1 MIRCLSSLLV
11 CLILANP
18 ALGFQKGEKKGK
30 ASKGAD
36 AAFAI
41 GQEVEVE
48 YFNKWRPGVV
58 VALPASGRIQV
69 EFEFDP
75 IGEASG
81 KGGSAKSKDGEDHT
95 IKSFF
100 DARQVRLPQGGSREK
115 SATPA
120 KAGNKKSAGGKGTA
134 PKGELVE
141 WTDSTGKF
149 KVKARFKELKDG
161 KVTLVKEDGKSVTL
175 ALDKLDE
182 ESKERAL
189 RLSVAGEE
197 ENPFETPDEN
207 PFAGEGEAGGKSGGD
222 SSGFDVVEANWN
234 ESQMLR
240 TDLDGEWQYTPDP
253 LVIAGTGTK
262 KSITLHANRNQDAF
276 FEKPV
281 GLVLH
286 PETLKGA
293 MFMQDDNPRR
303 DKVAGLQMFDLQEGK
318 AGTLTPLKLP
328 HLPMDVSPSGDRV
341 VAVPNFFLR
350 AGKQGIRE
358 DVVSI
363 HRWQGKELKPEKM
376 WSYVAPGDNFKNE
389 PKQAFF
395 IDEDH
400 LITVSPFSKMAA
412 WSIPEAKVLYT
423 ADLSGTGAPA
433 LSPGRKHL
441 AVPTSEGVCLYQA
454 TSGDPIGKLPGGN
467 PGMVQ
472 TMAFHPDGK
481 QLAVLAMQ
489 RLMVWDLEKGVLDR
503 DIYFTKPQFASAM
516 DWLGKDYLLVGGQN
530 LIDLERRVV
539 LWEYRSNSGIQGRQG
554 AQIGDNYW
562 YLMSAND
569 RSSRALFPAKLPHA
583 AALQMAQKLK
593 PDDVLAIKPGV
604 SIAIQWSVQGDQK
617 EVNDAYQSIVKQ
629 LQDIGMTYAEKSRL
643 VLQVSTVAGE
653 TKEIQYRGFGG
664 FLGRGSETA
673 RVTEH
678 ISKIQFVEDN
688 NVIWLAEAH
697 SGAPHFLSLKEGQT
711 LQQALAPYQK
721 PNVKFFTQVN
731 LPKYVAR
738 PHPSGAYGH
747 SELTAKGVVDKQ

>member
-1 MIRCLSSLLV
+1 M
-11 CLILANP
+11 
-18 ALGFQKGEKKGK
+18 
-30 ASKGAD
+30 
-36 AAFAI
+36 
-41 GQEVEVE
+41 
-48 YFNKWRPGVV
+48 
-58 VALPASGRIQV
+58 
-69 EFEFDP
+69 
-75 IGEASG
+75 
-81 KGGSAKSKDGEDHT
+81 
-95 IKSFF
+95 
-100 DARQVRLPQGGSREK
+100 
-115 SATPA
+115 
-120 KAGNKKSAGGKGTA
+120 
-134 PKGELVE
+134 
-141 WTDSTGKF
+141 
-149 KVKARFKELKDG
+149 
-161 KVTLVKEDGKSVTL
+161 
-175 ALDKLDE
+175 
-182 ESKERAL
+182 
-189 RLSVAGEE
+189 
-197 ENPFETPDEN
+197 
-207 PFAGEGEAGGKSGGD
+207 
-222 SSGFDVVEANWN
+222 
-234 ESQMLR
+234 
-240 TDLDGEWQYTPDP
+240 
-253 LVIAGTGTK
+253 
-262 KSITLHANRNQDAF
+262 
-276 FEKPV
+276 
-281 GLVLH
+281 
-286 PETLKGA
+286 
-293 MFMQDDNPRR
+293 
-303 DKVAGLQMFDLQEGK
+303 
-318 AGTLTPLKLP
+318 P
-328 HLPMDVSPSGDRV
+328 HLPMDISPSAERV

-363 HRWQGKELKPEKM
+363 HRWRGKELQPEKM

-400 LITVSPFSKMAA
+400 LITVSPFSKMTA
-412 WSIPEAKVLYT
+412 WNIAEAKALYT
-423 ADLSGTGAPA
+423 ADLTGTVAPA
-433 LSPGRKHL
+433 LSPGRKHI

-472 TMAFHPDGK
+472 AMAFHPDGK

-489 RLMVWDLEKGVLDR
+489 RLMVWDLEKGELDR
-503 DIYFTKPQFASAM
+503 DIYFTKPQFASSM
-516 DWLGKDYLLVGGQN
+516 DWLGENHLLVGGQN

-554 AQIGDNYW
+554 AQVGDTYW
-562 YLMSAND
+562 YLMSAVD

-593 PDDVLAIKPGV
+593 PDDILAIKPGA

-617 EVNDAYQSIVKQ
+617 EVNDAYQSIIKQ

-664 FLGRGSETA
+664 LFGRGGETA

-747 SELTAKGVVDKQ
+747 SELTIKGVVDKQ